1 MQELITIGV
10 NKLKKFGYTNVNEQN
25 ILSDEVYK
33 LFFER
38 ILIGL
43 LERNKKEADTITQLL
58 DKINLTTANT
68 LNSK

>member
-38 ILIGL
+38 VLIG
-43 LERNKKEADTITQLL
+43 
-58 DKINLTTANT
+58 
-68 LNSK
+68 